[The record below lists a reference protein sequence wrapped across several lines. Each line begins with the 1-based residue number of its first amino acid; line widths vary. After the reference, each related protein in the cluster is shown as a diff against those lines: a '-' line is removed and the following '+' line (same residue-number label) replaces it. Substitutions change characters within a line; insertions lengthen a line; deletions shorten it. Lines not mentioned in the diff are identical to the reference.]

1 MLAPAWHGVVATAE
15 GGKIWALA
23 KVTNGACHWWRS
35 SLYRLRND
43 KLHVEMGKCVIVGS
57 NLSINNAAEQTC
69 GITLS
74 LMRLLHISSS
84 LLADKPPPDISDLV
98 TQVDF
103 RGPECSLSPG
113 IEGVASFVVD
123 VPRHSHGSRCICI

>member
-1 MLAPAWHGVVATAE
+1 MLVPAWHGMVMITE

-23 KVTNGACHWWRS
+23 KVTNGAWRS

-43 KLHVEMGKCVIVGS
+43 KLHVEMGKCVIVGL
-57 NLSINNAAEQTC
+57 NLSINNAAKQTC

-74 LMRLLHISSS
+74 LMRLLHILSS
-84 LLADKPPPDISDLV
+84 LLANKPPPDISDLV

-103 RGPECSLSPG
+103 RGPECSLFPG